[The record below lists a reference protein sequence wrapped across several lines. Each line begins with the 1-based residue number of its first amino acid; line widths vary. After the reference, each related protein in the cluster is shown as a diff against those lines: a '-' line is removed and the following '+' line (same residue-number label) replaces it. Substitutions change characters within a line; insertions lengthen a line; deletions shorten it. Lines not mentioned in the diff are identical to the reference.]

1 MKVGI
6 IGGGISGLSAAL
18 RLARRGHEV
27 HLFQRESD
35 LGGLIATF
43 DLAGTRIEHFY
54 HFLCAEDVGYFGLC
68 RELGIGNRIRFVKPR
83 TGFYHEGASFG
94 FTTALDLLRFSPI
107 PFSQRLR
114 FGFFALEARLRR
126 EWAQLDRLT
135 AQPWLVDRLGQRAYD
150 VIWDPLLSLK
160 FGGDAGR
167 ISAAWVWHRIHRVA
181 RSGGRMGYLEGGTG
195 LLLDSLTDAIR
206 AAGVRIHTGQPVVQI
221 RAHGDRVQGLRLADG
236 SEQAFERVVSTVPL
250 SVLAALLPPGWD
262 DYAAR
267 LREVRYIGVAC
278 VSFKLRC
285 RITRYF
291 WLNVHDSR
299 IPFNGIIEFTNLNPL
314 DGVHIAYVPYYVPT
328 DSPTY
333 RMATADLVEQTWRG
347 MQVIAPHLTE
357 QDLVASHVAR
367 AAYAQAICTT
377 DFLEIRPR
385 QQAPLRGLYLL
396 DSVFLYPEDRTQSGS
411 ILKANECAMEIEEHA

>member
-1 MKVGI
+1 MRVGI

-27 HLFQRESD
+27 HLFQREPD

-54 HFLCAEDVGYFGLC
+54 HFLCAGDVGYFDLC
-68 RELGIGNRIRFVKPR
+68 RELGIDRRLRFVKPR
-83 TGFYHEGASFG
+83 TGFYHEGSAFG

-114 FGFFALEARLRR
+114 FGLFALEARLRR

-135 AQPWLVDRLGQRAYD
+135 ARPWLVDRLGQRAYD
-150 VIWDPLLSLK
+150 VIWDPLLTLK
-160 FGGDAGR
+160 FGSDAGR

-181 RSGGRMGYLEGGTG
+181 RSGRRMGYLEGGTG
-195 LLLDSLTDAIR
+195 LLLDSLTNALR
-206 AAGVRIHTGQPVVQI
+206 TAGVRIYPGQPVAQI
-221 RAHGDRVQGLRLADG
+221 CTHSDRVHGLRLGDG
-236 SEQAFERVVSTVPL
+236 SEHAFERVVSTVPL

-262 DYAAR
+262 EYAER
-267 LREVRYIGVAC
+267 LRKIRYIGVAC
-278 VSFKLRC
+278 VSLKLR
-285 RITRYF
+285 RRVTRYF
-291 WLNVHDSR
+291 WLNVHDKR

-314 DGVHIAYVPYYVPT
+314 DGEHIAYVPYYVPT
-328 DSPTY
+328 DSATY
-333 RMATADLVEQTWRG
+333 RMATADLVAHTWRG
-347 MQVIAPHLTE
+347 MQLIAPHLA
-357 QDLVASHVAR
+357 QDDLVASHVAR

-377 DFLEIRPR
+377 DFLDIRPSQR
-385 QQAPLRGLYLL
+385 APVKGLYLL

-411 ILKANECAMEIEEHA
+411 ILKANECGAELERDV